1 MRGVTAYSLA
11 LLLLPSILLG
21 QTVRRDLPELE
32 FACFDRNRIEFPGD
46 SSSFETLFK
55 KIDAVLFERTG
66 NLRIMHIGG
75 SHVQAGTF
83 TRQLR
88 NDLLALGDDL
98 DGGRGMVFPFSAAKT
113 NNPSS
118 FRTRYEGAWTA
129 TRNVS
134 KAPEKRLGLTGMA
147 ISTSDSTAFV
157 RIVLKARNATSL
169 DPSFSFDKVDVL
181 GYSSDGVRSPSV
193 VLESGDTLR
202 GIRDEE
208 RSLWSF
214 NLPESRDSVT
224 VAVGKGSGELTLT
237 GIFLDNSKSGISV
250 TGIGVNGAAIPSY
263 LHCEDFERDLRM
275 VNPDLVIFAIGINDA
290 VGKDFSKHEFIRR
303 YKSLVARIRA
313 VNPGCA
319 LLFETNNDSFRRVR
333 RRVYS
338 VNRNGLEVEDAFFT
352 LGTDCGAGVWD
363 LFDIMGGLG
372 SMEEWEKVGLAKK
385 DKIHFTEEG
394 YTVVGDLLFN
404 ALMAKY
410 VDHLRR
416 RLSWD

>member
-1 MRGVTAYSLA
+1 MRGLAAYSLA
-11 LLLLPSILLG
+11 LLLLPSVLFG
-21 QTVRRDLPELE
+21 QTVKRDLPELE
-32 FACFDRNRIEFPGD
+32 FARFDRNRIEFPGD
-46 SSSFETLFK
+46 SSSFESLFNK
-55 KIDAVLFERTG
+55 MDAVLFEGAG

-75 SHVQAGTF
+75 SHVQAGTL
-83 TRQLR
+83 TRQFR
-88 NDLLALGDDL
+88 NNLLALGEDL
-98 DGGRGMVFPFSAAKT
+98 DGGRGLVFPFSAAKT

-118 FRTRYEGAWTA
+118 FRTRYEGDWTV

-134 KAPEKRLGLTGMA
+134 RTPDKKLGLTGMA
-147 ISTSDSTAFV
+147 ITTSDSTAFI
-157 RIVLKARNATSL
+157 RIVLKARNATSM

-181 GYSSDGVRSPSV
+181 GYSPDGGRSPLV

-202 GIRDEE
+202 GIRDEA

-237 GIFLDNSKSGISV
+237 GIFLDNSKPGISV

-263 LHCEDFERDLRM
+263 LHCEDFERDLRL

-290 VGKDFSKHEFIRR
+290 VGKDFSKQEFIRR
-303 YKSLVARIRA
+303 YQSLVTRVRA

-352 LGTDCGAGVWD
+352 LGADCGAGVWN

-372 SMEEWEKVGLAKK
+372 SMEEWEKAGLAKK

-394 YTVVGDLLFN
+394 YALAGDLLFN